1 MESTMERWM
10 KDEMENTR
18 ERVMV
23 TMEYKKGNGDNGNE
37 KNKEKNKEK
46 GDKYKGTHQG
56 KVDDRDGKNRR
67 ERDNYDGK
75 HIKTDRR
82 LQWKVQE
89 KKSII
94 AMKKI
99 TRNKKKKAIS

>member
-23 TMEYKKGNGDNGNE
+23 TMEYKKGNGDNGN
-37 KNKEKNKEK
+37 EKNKEK